1 MDKKQNERKIKNKGF
16 DLTKTTYS
24 EGVVKTKLSARER
37 ALKVIYYYNALGRI
51 GYKTDYT
58 PKTTQ
63 EEAIA
68 LLLSLRTKKEIDVYS
83 ELRELN
89 MEIMNYYRYA
99 TDLFKDFTI
108 DVLKLINMY
117 VQKRYKPNSNI
128 SDKQV
133 LQAIEQTEEKAVDF
147 LSFAYAL
154 EIFFSKKGFKDR
166 IFKISFDNM
175 RKEVY
180 NYKYSTYINGVE
192 EQRDFKKMEPD
203 MDLVNQ
209 ALIHNFDITE

>member
-24 EGVVKTKLSARER
+24 QGGVKTKLSAKAR
-37 ALKVIYYYNALGRI
+37 ALKAIYYYNAEGGI
-51 GYKTDYT
+51 GYKTNYK
-58 PKTTQ
+58 PKTTE
-63 EEAIA
+63 EEAKA
-68 LLLSLRTKKEIDVYS
+68 LLLSLRTKKEIEVYS

-108 DVLKLINMY
+108 DVLKLINIY
-117 VQKRYKPNSNI
+117 VKKRYKPNNNI

-133 LQAIEQTEEKAVDF
+133 LQAIEEAEEKAVDF
-147 LSFAYAL
+147 LSFTYAL

-166 IFKISFDNM
+166 IFIISFQNM
-175 RKEVY
+175 RKELY
-180 NYKYSTYINGVE
+180 SYKYSTYINGVE